1 MKTAIIIMCA
11 GEGKRWGKDYPK
23 HIALVN
29 GKPNVKRTHDMVVK
43 NGFKPEDIYITV
55 SNENGEHFP
64 PELNLIVGNSSR
76 EIDRFR
82 NGFPILKDYD
92 RTIFLY
98 GDTVYHEDDL
108 KNILSGDGYS
118 FYGKKQ
124 PNRLTGKP
132 YGEIYGVVITKKDEF
147 IKDVNQ
153 IALDFENGIIVRETG
168 WEVYYYPHSKETKTF
183 TELSSLTDDY
193 DHYDEYINLMEV
205 FFPQNTTPSLK

>member
-1 MKTAIIIMCA
+1 MKTSIIIMCA

-193 DHYDEYINLMEV
+193 DRYDEYINLMEV
-205 FFPQNTTPSLK
+205 FFPQNTTPSIK

>member
-1 MKTAIIIMCA
+1 MTTAVIIMCA

-23 HIALVN
+23 HIALIN

-43 NGFKPEDIYITV
+43 NGFKPKDIYITV

-64 PELNLIVGNSSR
+64 TELNLIVGDSSR

-82 NGFPILKDYD
+82 NGFSILKDYD

-98 GDTVYHEDDL
+98 GDTIYHIDDL
-108 KNILSGDGYS
+108 EKILLGDGYS
-118 FYGKKQ
+118 FYGKKL

-132 YGEIYGVVITKKDEF
+132 YGELYGIVVTKKDEF
-147 IKDVNQ
+147 IQNVNQ
-153 IALDFENGIIVRETG
+153 VASDFDNGIIFRETG
-168 WEVYYYPHSKETKTF
+168 WEVYNSPYSKEIKTF

-193 DHYDEYINLMEV
+193 DYYDEYINLIEI
-205 FFPQNTTPSLK
+205 FFPKTRPPL

>member
-193 DHYDEYINLMEV
+193 DRYDEYINLMEV
-205 FFPQNTTPSLK
+205 FFPQNTTPSIK

>member
-11 GEGKRWGKDYPK
+11 GEGKRWVKDYPK

-43 NGFKPEDIYITV
+43 NGFKPKDIYITV
-55 SNENGEHFP
+55 SYENGTHFP
-64 PELNLIVGNSSR
+64 TELNLIVGDSSR

-98 GDTVYHEDDL
+98 GDTIYHKDDL
-108 KNILSGDGYS
+108 ENILLGDGYS
-118 FYGKKQ
+118 FYGKKL

-132 YGEIYGVVITKKDEF
+132 YGELYGIVVTKKDEF
-147 IKDVNQ
+147 IQNVNQ
-153 IALDFENGIIVRETG
+153 VASDFDNGIIFRETG
-168 WEVYYYPHSKETKTF
+168 WEVYNSPYSKEIKTF

-193 DHYDEYINLMEV
+193 DYYDEYINLIEV
-205 FFPQNTTPSLK
+205 FFPTEHDPPS

>member
-1 MKTAIIIMCA
+1 MKTSIIIMCA

-64 PELNLIVGNSSR
+64 PELNLIVGDSSR

-98 GDTVYHEDDL
+98 GDTVYHENDL

-168 WEVYYYPHSKETKTF
+168 WEVYDYPYSKETKTF

-205 FFPQNTTPSLK
+205 FFPQNTTPILK